1 MLKLRKGLEIQ
12 IYTTLDDGEL
22 SVLPLDDKNDPIES
36 EIVWK
41 YDTGINNLGIII
53 SQYIYNNTRQNIQSI
68 ILTQLKTLGPSM

>member
-41 YDTGINNLGIII
+41 YDIGINNLDIII
-53 SQYIYNNTRQNIQSI
+53 PQCIYNNTRQNIQSI